1 MALNAFALLL
11 LLIVATIIIYKKNK
25 TITGLK
31 ALLQEKKIALK
42 RIEEKAENDKKTQDK
57 IFSIISHDLKSPIN
71 GLKSLLLLL
80 KNGDID
86 SNDFLR
92 FTPKLYN
99 DVDAMS
105 FSLSNLLSWSKSQM
119 KGFIH
124 VPVNF
129 NLREEIQET
138 ITSLKENI
146 TKKNISVENL
156 APDSI
161 VINCDKNQFKIIIR
175 NLLHNAIKFTNSK
188 GKITIN
194 IIEDNDFYKVTITD
208 NGVGMTDDIKNKIF
222 SSDKKYIT
230 TYGTANE
237 KGTGIGLKLCKQMIE
252 HNKGTLSA
260 ETILGE
266 GSTFY
271 FTIPKN

>member
-1 MALNAFALLL
+1 MALNAFALL